1 MVDSEAILWL
11 PSQVWFEFLRR
22 RLETLVEHHQS
33 LYHRNPAA
41 SNYGVMTGLFA
52 YLMQSVLF
60 TPTTVNSYVRE
71 SLALLNYKATVD
83 RFGMFFLHDLDMTKD
98 ICLPGVLVK
107 DDLDILRKLGTEGMH
122 GLRLPHTDPPGNDD
136 EEDAY
141 PIGRM
146 PSWQELNSA
155 LKVQPW
161 TIMRRWTWPS
171 ALDQYENAEEGS
183 TMHAASKL
191 FQRFTSQ
198 IWATLNDSW
207 KANPDLHAPTTLQ
220 AALECWTL
228 DQIHNSLKSY
238 WIIPCNSNI
247 HGDIPGPKAPSFAS
261 RSGLYFVRAASK
273 QLGGVWEPLAKAPG
287 FISEYQK
294 QIEELDDDD
303 IDELH
308 GALETLFS
316 QCQCLPNSKFEGGS
330 VIWEVRKGDVVLL
343 GNPRFYKIVS
353 ISNSGR
359 RHQTRRAPTHTGK
372 VALQEALLQLTGLS
386 KKQAR
391 MTLNLQKTL
400 TLAAAAKK
408 KRSARAR
415 NRRVPPT
422 RKKRSGSVVN
432 LDEDSNNEGDDDE
445 ADDDEI
451 EVTDSNNEDQGA
463 PTDEEDDCELSD
475 ATLDDVH
482 LDSSDAED
490 EDKW

>member
-1 MVDSEAILWL
+1 
-11 PSQVWFEFLRR
+11 
-22 RLETLVEHHQS
+22 VEHHQS

-41 SNYGVMTGLFA
+41 SNYGVMTGLFT

-60 TPTTVNSYVRE
+60 TPTMVNSYVRE
-71 SLALLNYKATVD
+71 SLALLNYKATAD
-83 RFGMFFLHDLDMTKD
+83 RFGMFFLHDLDMKKD
-98 ICLPGVLVK
+98 ICLQGVLVK
-107 DDLDILRKLGTEGMH
+107 DDLDILRKLGVESIH
-122 GLRLPHTDPPGNDD
+122 RLRLPRAAPPGNED
-136 EEDAY
+136 EEEEEAY
-141 PIGRM
+141 PIGRT
-146 PSWQELNSA
+146 PSWPELNSA
-155 LKVQPW
+155 LKAQPW

-171 ALDQYENAEEGS
+171 ALDQYKNAEEGS
-183 TMHAASKL
+183 MVHAASKL
-191 FQRFTSQ
+191 FQLFTSQ

-228 DQIHNSLKSY
+228 DGLHNSLNSY

-261 RSGLYFVRAASK
+261 RSGLYFVKEASE
-273 QLGGVWEPLAKAPG
+273 QLRGVWEPLAKAPG

-294 QIEELDDDD
+294 QIEKLDDDD
-303 IDELH
+303 IDELD
-308 GALETLFS
+308 GALETIFS

-359 RHQTRRAPTHTGK
+359 KHQTRRAPTHKGK
-372 VALQEALLQLTGLS
+372 VALQAALLQLTGLS

-400 TLAAAAKK
+400 TLAAAGKK

-422 RKKRSGSVVN
+422 RKKQSGSSAVN
-432 LDEDSNNEGDDDE
+432 LDDEDSNDGDQRASTDEEDDE
-445 ADDDEI
+445 EI
-451 EVTDSNNEDQGA
+451 EGTDSNDEDQGV
-463 PTDEEDDCELSD
+463 PTDEEDDSELSD
-475 ATLDDVH
+475 ATLDDVR

-490 EDKW
+490 

>member
-1 MVDSEAILWL
+1 
-11 PSQVWFEFLRR
+11 
-22 RLETLVEHHQS
+22 
-33 LYHRNPAA
+33 
-41 SNYGVMTGLFA
+41 MTGLFT

-60 TPTTVNSYVRE
+60 TPTMVNSYVRE

-107 DDLDILRKLGTEGMH
+107 DDLDILRKLGVH
-122 GLRLPHTDPPGNDD
+122 RLRLPCTDPPGNDD
-136 EEDAY
+136 EEEESY
-141 PIGRM
+141 PIGRR

-161 TIMRRWTWPS
+161 TIMKHWTWPS
-171 ALDQYENAEEGS
+171 ALDQYKNTEEGS
-183 TMHAASKL
+183 IMHTTSIL
-191 FQRFTSQ
+191 FQLFTLQ

-207 KANPDLHAPTTLQ
+207 KANPGLHTPTTLQ

-228 DQIHNSLKSY
+228 DQLHNSLNSY
-238 WIIPCNSNI
+238 WIIPCNSDI

-287 FISEYQK
+287 FISEYHK

-303 IDELH
+303 INELH

-330 VIWEVRKGDVVLL
+330 IIWEVRKGDVVLL
-343 GNPRFYKIVS
+343 GNSCFYKIVS

-359 RHQTRRAPTHTGK
+359 RHRTRRAPTHTGK
-372 VALQEALLQLTGLS
+372 VALQTALLQLTGLS

-400 TLAAAAKK
+400 NLAAAAKK
-408 KRSARAR
+408 KRSA
-415 NRRVPPT
+415 
-422 RKKRSGSVVN
+422 
-432 LDEDSNNEGDDDE
+432 
-445 ADDDEI
+445 
-451 EVTDSNNEDQGA
+451 
-463 PTDEEDDCELSD
+463 
-475 ATLDDVH
+475 
-482 LDSSDAED
+482 
-490 EDKW
+490 